1 MKRYALFLAIAFALT
16 ACGNPL
22 DRVKTLESV
31 ELSKDA
37 EPLNISASAMASE
50 RKGFFA
56 KLLSKS
62 DSEKDAV
69 SVDVSTLGEQG
80 VDEEALLQVPE
91 ARSGFFAFLRPKA
104 DQPEPLEDDFA
115 DGEVIAADDIE
126 DDASVPS
133 AKRSLFGFLSRKPAE
148 EEAALPAT
156 GPASQL
162 VSTGTLLP
170 YGEIG
175 TNCEVSPQE
184 LGTRVANASGYG
196 LFDTGGDTKAARSF
210 YLTGFPDACVR
221 QFTAAMVM
229 FGDVGT
235 YEVLRYK
242 TGRKASS
249 ATDKAY
255 DLIQSQFCGVSVGE
269 PCGAQLDEL
278 SKSTTF
284 LTAYESFGTN
294 GHWADILIHDGRVVS
309 VELREP

>member
-1 MKRYALFLAIAFALT
+1 MRKYALFLAIGIVLA
-16 ACGNPL
+16 ACSSPI
-22 DRVKTLESV
+22 DRVKTLDDV
-31 ELSKDA
+31 ELSEDA
-37 EPLNISASAMASE
+37 EPLNISASRTVTE
-50 RKGFFA
+50 RK
-56 KLLSKS
+56 
-62 DSEKDAV
+62 
-69 SVDVSTLGEQG
+69 
-80 VDEEALLQVPE
+80 
-91 ARSGFFAFLRPKA
+91 GFFAFLRPKV
-104 DQPEPLEDDFA
+104 DQPESIEGEFS
-115 DGEVIAADDIE
+115 DGEVIVADDIV
-126 DDASVPS
+126 DDTSVPS
-133 AKRSLFGFLSRKPAE
+133 VKRGLFGFLSRNSP
-148 EEAALPAT
+148 EADAAPPAT

-162 VSTGTLLP
+162 VSTGMLLP

-184 LGTRVANASGYG
+184 LGTRVSNASGYG
-196 LFDTGGDTKAARSF
+196 LFDTGGNTEAARSF
-210 YLTGFPDACVR
+210 YLTGFPDACAR

-269 PCGAQLDEL
+269 PCGAQLDAL

-294 GHWADILIHDGRVVS
+294 GHWADILIHDGHVVS